1 MKTLSCPYGIIICE
15 VYTMNKITILI
26 IEDEKKIS
34 TIMKSYFEKEGYKVL
49 QAFDGIEGL
58 RVFEENNLDLVIL
71 DLMLPKLPGEEV
83 IKEIRNKSELPV
95 IMVSAKV
102 EENNRVDGLR
112 LGADDYVT
120 KPFSPK
126 ELVERVKAVLR
137 RIEKYNIPRADII
150 KTNDGRL
157 EMDLEYNRI
166 FKDGKEISLT
176 KNEFQILK
184 TLFSNPNKIY
194 SRDEIIELTFGYD
207 YEAYDRAIDTHIK
220 NIRAKIEDNPKKP
233 NYIKTI
239 YGMGYKSGGVDDY
252 IKE

>member
-1 MKTLSCPYGIIICE
+1 MKVE
-15 VYTMNKITILI
+15 VSFLNNINILI

-34 TIMKSYFEKEGYKVL
+34 TIMKSYFEKEGYNVL
-49 QAFDGIEGL
+49 QAFDGKEGL
-58 RVFEENNLDLVIL
+58 ELFNNNEVDLIIL

-83 IKEIRNKSELPV
+83 IKEIRNKSDLPI

-102 EENNRVDGLR
+102 EEDNRVEGLR

-150 KTNDGRL
+150 KTSDGRL
-157 EMDLEYNRI
+157 EMDLQYNRI
-166 FKDGKEISLT
+166 FKDGNEILLT

-184 TLFSNPNKIY
+184 TIFSSPNKIF
-194 SRDEIIELTFGYD
+194 SRDEIIALTFGYD
-207 YEAYDRAIDTHIK
+207 YDAYDRAIDTHIK
-220 NIRAKIEDNPKKP
+220 NIRSKIEDNPKRP
-233 NYIKTI
+233 VYIKTI

>member
-1 MKTLSCPYGIIICE
+1 MKH
-15 VYTMNKITILI
+15 ITILI

-49 QAFDGIEGL
+49 QAFDGKEGL
-58 RVFEENNLDLVIL
+58 RLFEENNVDLVIL
-71 DLMLPKLPGEEV
+71 DLMLPKMPGEEV
-83 IKEIRNKSELPV
+83 IKEIRNKSDLPV

-102 EENNRVDGLR
+102 EESNRIDGLR

-126 ELVERVKAVLR
+126 ELVERVKAILR

-150 KTNDGRL
+150 KTIDGRL

-166 FKDGKEISLT
+166 FKDGKEILLT

-207 YEAYDRAIDTHIK
+207 YDGYDRAIDTHIK
-220 NIRAKIEDNPKKP
+220 NIRAKIEDNPKNP
-233 NYIKTI
+233 MYIKTI
-239 YGMGYKSGGVDDY
+239 YGMGYKSGGVDDH

>member
-1 MKTLSCPYGIIICE
+1 
-15 VYTMNKITILI
+15 MNDITILI
-26 IEDEKKIS
+26 IEDEEKIS
-34 TIMKSYFEKEGYKVL
+34 MIMKSYFEKEGYKVY
-49 QAFDGIEGL
+49 QAYNGEEGL
-58 RVFEENNLDLVIL
+58 KIFNQESIDLVIL
-71 DLMLPKLPGEEV
+71 DLMLPKLSGEEI
-83 IKEIRNKSELPV
+83 IKEIRNQSKIPV

-102 EENNRVDGLR
+102 EEDNRVDGLR

-150 KTNDGRL
+150 KTSDGRL

-166 FKDGKEISLT
+166 FKDGKEILLT

-184 TLFSNPNKIY
+184 TIFSNPNKIY
-194 SRDEIIELTFGYD
+194 SRDEIIELTFGFDYD
-207 YEAYDRAIDTHIK
+207 AYDRAIDTHIK
-220 NIRAKIEDNPKKP
+220 NIRSKIEDNPKKP
-233 NYIKTI
+233 MYIKTI
-239 YGMGYKSGGVDDY
+239 YGMGYKSGGIDDY

>member
-1 MKTLSCPYGIIICE
+1 
-15 VYTMNKITILI
+15 MNNINILI

-34 TIMKSYFEKEGYKVL
+34 TIMKSYFEKEGYGVL
-49 QAFDGIEGL
+49 QAFDGKEGL
-58 RVFEENNLDLVIL
+58 DLFNNNEVDLIIL

-83 IKEIRNKSELPV
+83 IKEIRNKSDLPI

-102 EENNRVDGLR
+102 EEDNRVEGLR

-150 KTNDGRL
+150 KTSDGRL
-157 EMDLEYNRI
+157 EMDLQYNRI
-166 FKDGKEISLT
+166 FKDGNEVLLT

-184 TLFSNPNKIY
+184 TIFSSPNKIF
-194 SRDEIIELTFGYD
+194 SRDEIIALTFGYD
-207 YEAYDRAIDTHIK
+207 YDAYDRAIDTHIK
-220 NIRAKIEDNPKKP
+220 NIRSKIEDNPKRP
-233 NYIKTI
+233 VYIKTI

>member
-1 MKTLSCPYGIIICE
+1 
-15 VYTMNKITILI
+15 MNDITILI
-26 IEDEKKIS
+26 IEDEEKIS
-34 TIMKSYFEKEGYKVL
+34 MIMKSYFEKEGYKVY
-49 QAFDGIEGL
+49 QAYEGQEGL
-58 RVFEENNLDLVIL
+58 RIFNKENVDLVIL
-71 DLMLPKLPGEEV
+71 DLMLPKLSGEEI
-83 IKEIRNKSELPV
+83 IKEIRNQSQVPV

-102 EENNRVDGLR
+102 EEDNRVDGLR

-150 KTNDGRL
+150 KTSDGRL

-166 FKDGKEISLT
+166 FKDGKEILLT

-184 TLFSNPNKIY
+184 TIFSNPNKIY

-207 YEAYDRAIDTHIK
+207 YDAYDRAIDTHIK
-220 NIRAKIEDNPKKP
+220 NIRSKIEDNPKKP
-233 NYIKTI
+233 MYIKTI
-239 YGMGYKSGGVDDY
+239 YGMGYKSGGIDDY

>member
-1 MKTLSCPYGIIICE
+1 
-15 VYTMNKITILI
+15 MNDITILI
-26 IEDEKKIS
+26 IEDEEKIS
-34 TIMKSYFEKEGYKVL
+34 MIMKSYFEKEGYKVY
-49 QAFDGIEGL
+49 QAYDGEEGL
-58 RVFEENNLDLVIL
+58 KIFNHESIDLVIL
-71 DLMLPKLPGEEV
+71 DLMLPKLSGEEI
-83 IKEIRNKSELPV
+83 IKEIRNQSQVPV

-102 EENNRVDGLR
+102 EEDNRVDGLR

-150 KTNDGRL
+150 KTSDGRL

-166 FKDGKEISLT
+166 FKDGKEILLT

-184 TLFSNPNKIY
+184 TIFSNPNKIY
-194 SRDEIIELTFGYD
+194 SRDEIIELTFGFDYD
-207 YEAYDRAIDTHIK
+207 AYDRAIDTHIK
-220 NIRAKIEDNPKKP
+220 NIRSKIEDNPKKP
-233 NYIKTI
+233 MYIKTI
-239 YGMGYKSGGVDDY
+239 YGMGYKSGGIDDY

>member
-1 MKTLSCPYGIIICE
+1 
-15 VYTMNKITILI
+15 MNDITILI
-26 IEDEKKIS
+26 IEDEEKIS
-34 TIMKSYFEKEGYKVL
+34 MIMKSYFEKEGYKVY
-49 QAFDGIEGL
+49 QAYDGEEGL
-58 RVFEENNLDLVIL
+58 KIFNQESIDLVIL
-71 DLMLPKLPGEEV
+71 DLMLPKLSGEEI
-83 IKEIRNKSELPV
+83 IKEIRNQSKIPV

-102 EENNRVDGLR
+102 EEDNRVDGLR

-150 KTNDGRL
+150 KTSDGRL

-166 FKDGKEISLT
+166 FKDGKEILLT

-184 TLFSNPNKIY
+184 TIFSNPNKIY
-194 SRDEIIELTFGYD
+194 SRDEIIELTFGFDYD
-207 YEAYDRAIDTHIK
+207 AYDRAIDTHIK
-220 NIRAKIEDNPKKP
+220 NIRSKIEDNPKKP
-233 NYIKTI
+233 MYIKTI
-239 YGMGYKSGGVDDY
+239 YGMGYKSGGIDDY

>member
-1 MKTLSCPYGIIICE
+1 
-15 VYTMNKITILI
+15 MNDITILI
-26 IEDEKKIS
+26 IEDEEKIS
-34 TIMKSYFEKEGYKVL
+34 MIMKSYFEKEGYKVY
-49 QAFDGIEGL
+49 QAYDGEDGL
-58 RVFEENNLDLVIL
+58 KIFNQESIDLVIL
-71 DLMLPKLPGEEV
+71 DLMLPKLSGEEI
-83 IKEIRNKSELPV
+83 IKEIRNQSKIPV

-102 EENNRVDGLR
+102 EEDNRVDGLR

-150 KTNDGRL
+150 KTSDGRL

-166 FKDGKEISLT
+166 FKDGKEILLT

-184 TLFSNPNKIY
+184 TIFSNPNKIY
-194 SRDEIIELTFGYD
+194 SRDEIIELTFGFDYD
-207 YEAYDRAIDTHIK
+207 AYDRAIDTHIK
-220 NIRAKIEDNPKKP
+220 NIRSKIEDNPKKP
-233 NYIKTI
+233 MYIKTI
-239 YGMGYKSGGVDDY
+239 YGMGYKSGGIDDY